1 MISPSGSK
9 DPLHGITL
17 KRMLEELVAFYGWP
31 VMADHVNINCF
42 MFEPSITSSLRFLRR
57 TPWARKEV
65 EQLYLQMLS
74 AQFQAAREKDSG
86 KTAADM

>member
-1 MISPSGSK
+1 MTSPAGSK
-9 DPLHGITL
+9 DPLHGVTL
-17 KRMLEELVAFYGWP
+17 KRMLEELVAHYGWSI
-31 VMADHVNINCF
+31 MADHVNINCF

-74 AQFQAAREKDSG
+74 GKFQEERPKGETDV
-86 KTAADM
+86 